1 MTDWIVK
8 GVGDVKKK
16 MAIFLAVILFLD
28 VVALIALWIAPDNG
42 NSLGIEA
49 DAPEYEADSASTT
62 TAEQVF
68 SRVSFVAV
76 GDNLIHDTIYEQ
88 AAARTSGDGYDF
100 SYNYENV
107 KNYISEPDVAI
118 LNQETIISTEH
129 NVSSYPTFNS
139 PAELGQKMLEI
150 GFDVF
155 NIATNHSLDKGEAGL
170 ISTINYWKEKNAITT
185 GAYLNRADMEPI
197 RTNTVNGVTVAYLG
211 FTELTN
217 GLSLPEDSEVV
228 LVRARDEE
236 VLKAR
241 IEKAKTMADFVIVNA
256 HWGVEY
262 THEPNEEQKQLAQKL
277 AAWGADVIIGTHPHV
292 IQPLEF
298 IDNEDGRRTLVAYSL
313 GNFISA
319 QNRGPRMLGG
329 MLNFELVKNN
339 VTGKTSIENVDFS
352 GVVTHYGQGYSNI
365 RVYALDDYTEE
376 LANAHGVIS
385 KTSSFS
391 KEYLENILTDVID
404 EQFLR

>member
-1 MTDWIVK
+1 M
-8 GVGDVKKK
+8 KKK
-16 MAIFLAVILFLD
+16 MAVFLAIILFLD
-28 VVALIALWIAPDNG
+28 VVALVALWIAPDNS
-42 NSLGIEA
+42 NTLGIEA
-49 DAPEYEADSASTT
+49 NAPEYEADATETT
-62 TAEQVF
+62 SVEQVF
-68 SRVSFVAV
+68 SRASFVAV

-88 AAARTSGDGYDF
+88 AAERTSGAGYDF
-100 SYNYENV
+100 SYDYENV
-107 KNYISEPDVAI
+107 EKYISAADVAI

-139 PAELGQKMLEI
+139 PAELGEEMLEI

-155 NIATNHSLDKGEAGL
+155 NISTNHSLDKGEAGL

-185 GAYLNRADMEPI
+185 GAYLNKADMEPI
-197 RTNTVNGVTVAYLG
+197 RTNTVNGITVAYLG

-217 GLSLPEDSEVV
+217 GLSLPDDSEVI

-236 VLKAR
+236 LLKAR
-241 IEKAKTMADFVIVNA
+241 IEKAREIADFVVVNA

-262 THEPNEEQKQLAQKL
+262 THEPNEDQKQLAQKL
-277 AAWGADVIIGTHPHV
+277 ASWGADVIIGTHPHV
-292 IQPLEF
+292 IQPVEY
-298 IDNEDGRRTLVAYSL
+298 IENEDGRKTLVAYSL

-339 VTGKTSIENVDFS
+339 ITGKTSIENVDFS

-376 LANAHGVIS
+376 LASAHGVIS
-385 KTSSFS
+385 NTSAFS

>member
-1 MTDWIVK
+1 M
-8 GVGDVKKK
+8 KKK
-16 MAIFLAVILFLD
+16 MAVFLAVVLFLD
-28 VVALIALWIAPDNG
+28 VVALFALWIAPDN
-42 NSLGIEA
+42 NSSLGI
-49 DAPEYEADSASTT
+49 DANSPEYVEDSTSPT

-88 AAARTSGDGYDF
+88 AAARTSGSGYDF
-100 SYNYENV
+100 SYDYENV
-107 KNYISEPDVAI
+107 EKYISAPDVAI

-139 PAELGQKMLEI
+139 PTELGEEMLEI

-170 ISTINYWKEKNAITT
+170 ISTINYWKEKKAITT
-185 GAYLNRADMEPI
+185 GAYLSKEDMDPI

-217 GLSLPEDSEVV
+217 GLSLPQDSEVM
-228 LVRARDEE
+228 LIRAHNEE
-236 VLKAR
+236 ILKAR
-241 IEKAKTMADFVIVNA
+241 IEKAKTFADFVIVNA

-277 AAWGADVIIGTHPHV
+277 ASWGADVIIGTHPHV
-292 IQPLEF
+292 IQPVEF
-298 IDNEDGRRTLVAYSL
+298 IDNEDGRKTLVAYSL

-339 VTGKTSIENVDFS
+339 ITGKTSIENVDFS

-385 KTSSFS
+385 KTPSFS
-391 KEYLENILTDVID
+391 KEYLEKILTDVID
-404 EQFLR
+404 QQFLR